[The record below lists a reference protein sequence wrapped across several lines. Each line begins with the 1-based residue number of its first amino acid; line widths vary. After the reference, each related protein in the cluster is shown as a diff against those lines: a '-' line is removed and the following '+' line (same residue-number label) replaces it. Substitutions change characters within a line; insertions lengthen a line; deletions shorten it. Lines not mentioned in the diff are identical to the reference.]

1 MQPPV
6 RTRVFRFLL
15 LPEFSAIGFLS
26 ALEPLRVVN
35 RFLENAYQWRLLS
48 LDGGPVTASNGMS
61 LNVDGSIDGAGSS
74 EAVIVAASYN
84 PLAHYQR
91 ALQVWLHGA
100 WQAGAV
106 LGALDTGAFVLA
118 EARLLGNR
126 PVTLHWEAKAAFL
139 ERYPAL
145 HVTDDLFLI
154 NDRYMTCAGGTS
166 AIDMML
172 ALIAQEHGKSMAAV
186 VSEQLVLGRI
196 RDQADHQ
203 RMQIATRYGVHNSHA
218 VRVIEAMEQH
228 IEEPLA
234 PEELAALIGVSRRQL
249 ERLFRSHLEQTPAH
263 FYLCLRLARAREL
276 MQQTAL
282 SVMAI
287 CVACGFGS
295 ASCFSRAY
303 RKQFGVSPRVDRAS
317 ARSISQSSKMAI

>member
-61 LNVDGSIDGAGSS
+61 LNVDGSIDAAVSS
-74 EAVIVAASYN
+74 ETVIVVASYN
-84 PLAHYQR
+84 PLVHYQR
-91 ALQVWLHGA
+91 PLRVWLHSA
-100 WQAGAV
+100 WQAGAI

-118 EARLLGNR
+118 EARLLGSQ
-126 PVTLHWEAKAAFL
+126 PITLHWEAKAAFL
-139 ERYPAL
+139 ERYPTL
-145 HVTDDLFLI
+145 RVTDDLFLI
-154 NDRYMTCAGGTS
+154 NDRCMTCAGGTS

-172 ALIAQEHGKSMAAV
+172 ASIAQEHGKSMAAA

-196 RDQADHQ
+196 RNQADHQ
-203 RMQIATRYGVHNSHA
+203 RMQISTRYGVHNNHA
-218 VRVIEAMEQH
+218 VRVIEVMEQH
-228 IEEPLA
+228 LEEPLA
-234 PEELAALIGVSRRQL
+234 PEALAALIGVSQRQM
-249 ERLFRSHLEQTPAH
+249 ERLFRSHLQQTPAH
-263 FYLCLRLARAREL
+263 FYLSLRLARAREL
-276 MQQTAL
+276 LQQTAL
-282 SVMAI
+282 SVTAI
-287 CVACGFGS
+287 CVACGFVS

-303 RKQFGVSPRVDRAS
+303 RKQFGVSPTVDRAR
-317 ARSISQSSKMAI
+317 ARYVSQPSKK

>member
-61 LNVDGSIDGAGSS
+61 LNVDGAIDGAVSS
-74 EAVIVAASYN
+74 ETVIVVTSYN

-118 EARLLGNR
+118 EARLLGDR

-139 ERYPAL
+139 ERYPAIR
-145 HVTDDLFLI
+145 VTDDLFLI

-196 RDQADHQ
+196 RNQADHQ
-203 RMQIATRYGVHNSHA
+203 RMQIATRYGVHNSHV

-228 IEEPLA
+228 IEDPLV
-234 PEELAALIGVSRRQL
+234 PEELAALIGVSRRQM
-249 ERLFRSHLEQTPAH
+249 ERLFCSHLQQTPAH

-276 MQQTAL
+276 LQQTAL
-282 SVMAI
+282 GVMAI
-287 CVACGFGS
+287 CVASGFGS
-295 ASCFSRAY
+295 ASGFSRAY
-303 RKQFGVSPRVDRAS
+303 RTQFGVSPTVDRAR
-317 ARSISQSSKMAI
+317 ARYVSQPSKTAV